1 MSKPTINDIV
11 KLCGDTYIS
20 VKANIRIGHDWF
32 EGIEIASIQCG
43 VDEVPQALR
52 DCTVVA
58 LKNTINEGLPVIN
71 SIDIVVQGHLEL
83 LTSQIKGDCDEEG
96 TKVQH

>member
-11 KLCGDTYIS
+11 KLCGNTHIS

-32 EGIEIASIQCG
+32 EDIEIASIQCG
-43 VDEVPQALR
+43 IDVVPRTLS

-58 LKNTINEGLPVIN
+58 LKNTIKDGLLVIN
-71 SIDIVVQGHLEL
+71 SIDIVVQGRLEL
-83 LTSQIKGDCDEEG
+83 FTSQIKGDCDEKG
-96 TKVQH
+96 TKV